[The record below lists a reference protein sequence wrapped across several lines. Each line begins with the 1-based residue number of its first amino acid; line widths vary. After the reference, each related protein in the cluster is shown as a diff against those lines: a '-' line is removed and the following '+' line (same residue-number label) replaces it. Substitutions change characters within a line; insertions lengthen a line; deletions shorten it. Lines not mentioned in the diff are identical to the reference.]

1 MKRDRNDDV
10 VRTPTDNWDVSPH
23 HTLEEEAKAFEKAAV
38 QRYTLGLMHLKGED
52 PKPKPANVAASI
64 LHSLNE
70 RFKRLVKIGQGSFG
84 EVYIVFD
91 TVTQVHLTM
100 KRVQLLRGAG
110 RRVMGL
116 CNTTSREMNLLRIL
130 KHKNIVDLF
139 DYHVVPDGTLIMLMP
154 VVAYD
159 LVSLIRLWRNGG
171 PRGEPSAGRMPLPTI
186 KCIFY
191 QLLTG
196 LAYLHKE
203 RVIHRDMKP
212 SNVMIDEKGVVKII
226 DFGWARFCPPRWRGL
241 MTGPPCPVAYRPPEV
256 LLGGRHAVNYDAS
269 VDLWCC
275 GCILFEMLSGGKM
288 FITARSEVE
297 AVAAITDW
305 LGSPSSKSALYYG
318 YSGKSLIH
326 FKENQPS
333 HLAHRCELLNI
344 DRDGVD
350 MLDAMLQLEPRR
362 RRPAQELLQH
372 RWFSAAPVACEPH
385 EISLPEHNMYRWL
398 ESRRP
403 SQRG

>member
-1 MKRDRNDDV
+1 MKRDRTDDV
-10 VRTPTDNWDVSPH
+10 ARTPTGNWDFSPH
-23 HTLEEEAKAFEKAAV
+23 HTLEAEAEGFERAAV
-38 QRYTLGLMHLKGED
+38 QRYTLGLLHLRGAD
-52 PKPKPANVAASI
+52 PKATPANVAASI
-64 LHSLNE
+64 MRSLNE
-70 RFKRLVKIGQGSFG
+70 RFRRIVKIGQGSFG

-91 TVTQVHLTM
+91 TVTQTHLTM
-100 KRVQLLRGAG
+100 KRMQLLRGAG

-116 CNTTSREMNLLRIL
+116 CNTTSRELNLLRIL

-139 DYHVVPDGTLIMLMP
+139 DYHVVPDGTLIALMP

-203 RVIHRDMKP
+203 RVIHRDVKP

-226 DFGWARFCPPRWRGL
+226 DFGWARFCPARWRGP
-241 MTGPPCPVAYRPPEV
+241 MTGPPCPVTYRPPEV
-256 LLGGRHAVNYDAS
+256 LLGGKHALNYDAS

-288 FITARSEVE
+288 FINARSEVE

-305 LGSPSSKSALYYG
+305 LGSPSTKSALYYG
-318 YSGKSLIH
+318 RTGSSLIR

-333 HLAHRCELLNI
+333 HLAHRCELLHI
-344 DRDGVD
+344 DRDSVG

-362 RRPAQELLQH
+362 RQPAEKLLRH

-398 ESRRP
+398 ESQRR
-403 SQRG
+403 S

>member
-10 VRTPTDNWDVSPH
+10 VRTPTDNWDFSPH
-23 HTLEEEAKAFEKAAV
+23 HALEEEAKAFEKAAV
-38 QRYTLGLMHLKGED
+38 QRYILGLLHLKGED
-52 PKPKPANVAASI
+52 PKAKPANVAASI

-91 TVTQVHLTM
+91 TVTQLHLTM

-196 LAYLHKE
+196 VAYLHKE
-203 RVIHRDMKP
+203 RVIHRDVKP

-226 DFGWARFCPPRWRGL
+226 DFGWARFCPPRWRGP
-241 MTGPPCPVAYRPPEV
+241 MTGPPCPVAYRPPEI

-297 AVAAITDW
+297 AVTAITDW

-318 YSGKSLIH
+318 CSGKSLIR

-344 DRDGVD
+344 DRDSVD

-362 RRPAQELLQH
+362 RRPAEELLQH
-372 RWFSAAPVACEPH
+372 RWFSAVPVACEPH
-385 EISLPEHNMYRWL
+385 EISLPEHNIYRWL
-398 ESRRP
+398 ESRRS
-403 SQRG
+403 SQRR